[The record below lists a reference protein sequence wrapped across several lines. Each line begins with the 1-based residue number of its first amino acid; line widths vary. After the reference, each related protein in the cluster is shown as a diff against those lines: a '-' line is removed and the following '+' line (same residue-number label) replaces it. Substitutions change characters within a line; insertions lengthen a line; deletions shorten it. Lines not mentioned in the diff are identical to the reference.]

1 MERNNALG
9 SKAQV
14 YTDLT
19 QLTQLKRDAKNDG
32 PEALLQVAKQFEQ
45 MFMSMMLK
53 SMREANASLAE
64 DSPFSSGDVKFYQD
78 MLDQQ
83 MTLELSTGKGMGLAE
98 VLVKQLGQQL
108 DIPAAKAEA
117 SELRPLDESERMLK
131 RAFDGGAQLA
141 TLAQLQR
148 SQPAG
153 AAELPPHVS
162 SPHLG
167 SADAS
172 STQATA
178 ATVAAVGA
186 AKSVAAAE
194 PETFETPAEFVAT
207 LLPMAQRLA
216 PEIGVDPKVL
226 VAQAALETGWGRH
239 ISQDSSGRNSRN
251 LFNIKADSA
260 WQGERVGVSTLE
272 YRDGVAVRE
281 SAAFR
286 AYGSF
291 EQSFEDYVSFLQ
303 QNPRYRQALEQ
314 AADPQAYLQ
323 ELQAAGYAT
332 DPAYAKKIGRIF
344 DSELLLH
351 ARANSAQE

>member
-1 MERNNALG
+1 MERSNGLG

-32 PEALLQVAKQFEQ
+32 PEALAQVAKQFEQ

-64 DSPFSSGDVKFYQD
+64 DSPFNSGDVKFYQD

-108 DIPAAKAEA
+108 NMPDTERDKAD
-117 SELRPLDESERMLK
+117 LRPLDESERMLK
-131 RAFDGGAQLA
+131 RALGGGSELA
-141 TLAQLQR
+141 ALLQR
-148 SQPAG
+148 QG
-153 AAELPPHVS
+153 AREAEASELPPHVS
-162 SPHLG
+162 SPG
-167 SADAS
+167 PVEGPSAVAASEAAPGGAADA
-172 STQATA
+172 
-178 ATVAAVGA
+178 G
-186 AKSVAAAE
+186 AE
-194 PETFETPAEFVAT
+194 PVAFDSPADFVAT
-207 LLPMAQRLA
+207 LLPLAQRMA
-216 PEIGVDPKVL
+216 PQIGVDPKVL

-239 ISQDSSGRNSRN
+239 ITQDSSGRNSRN
-251 LFNIKADSA
+251 LFNIKADSS

-272 YRDGVAVRE
+272 YRGGVAVRE
-281 SAAFR
+281 AAAFR

-291 EQSFEDYVSFLQ
+291 EQSFEDYVGFLQ

-314 AADPQAYLQ
+314 AADPRAYLQ

-332 DPAYAKKIGRIF
+332 DPAYAQKINRIF
-344 DSELLLH
+344 DSELLLQ
-351 ARANSAQE
+351 ARADSAQE

>member
-1 MERNNALG
+1 MERNNGLG

-14 YTDLT
+14 YTELN

-32 PEALLQVAKQFEQ
+32 PEALAQVAKQFEQ

-53 SMREANASLAE
+53 SMREANAAFAE
-64 DSPFSSGDVKFYQD
+64 DSPFTSGDVKFYQD

-108 DIPAAKAEA
+108 NIQAAQDDAR
-117 SELRPLDESERMLK
+117 ELRPLDESERMLK

-141 TLAQLQR
+141 ALAQLQ
-148 SQPAG
+148 G
-153 AAELPPHVS
+153 AKVSSANELPPHVS
-162 SPHLG
+162 SPRAPGDEASDEAAGMDSAVAPG
-167 SADAS
+167 SAAS
-172 STQATA
+172 
-178 ATVAAVGA
+178 
-186 AKSVAAAE
+186 AE
-194 PETFETPAEFVAT
+194 PDTFATPADFVAT
-207 LLPMAQRLA
+207 LLPLAQRLA
-216 PEIGVDPKVL
+216 PQIGVDPKVL

-239 ISQDSSGRNSRN
+239 ITQDSSGRNSRN

-272 YRDGVAVRE
+272 YRGGVAVRE

-291 EQSFEDYVSFLQ
+291 EHSVEDYVSFLQ

-332 DPAYAKKIGRIF
+332 DPAYAQKIGRIF
-344 DSELLLH
+344 DSELLLQ
-351 ARANSAQE
+351 AQADSAQE

>member
-1 MERNNALG
+1 MEPNNGLG

-14 YTDLT
+14 YTDLA
-19 QLTQLKRDAKNDG
+19 QLTQLKRDAKSDG
-32 PEALLQVAKQFEQ
+32 PEALAQVAKQFEQ

-64 DSPFSSGDVKFYQD
+64 DSPFNSGDVKFYQD

-108 DIPAAKAEA
+108 NMPAEQGET
-117 SELRPLDESERMLK
+117 ELRPLDESERMLK

-141 TLAQLQR
+141 ALAQLQR
-148 SQPAG
+148 SQPSDV
-153 AAELPPHVS
+153 AELPPHATSPYAGS
-162 SPHLG
+162 SQVA
-167 SADAS
+167 SA
-172 STQATA
+172 QAA
-178 ATVAAVGA
+178 G
-186 AKSVAAAE
+186 AAAE
-194 PETFETPAEFVAT
+194 ATRSGAEAGPETFKTPADFVAT
-207 LLPMAQRLA
+207 LLPLAQRLA

-239 ISQDSSGRNSRN
+239 ISRDSSGRNSRN
-251 LFNIKADSA
+251 LFNIKADSS

-272 YRDGVAVRE
+272 YRGGVAVRE

-314 AADPQAYLQ
+314 AADPEAYLQ

-344 DSELLLH
+344 DSELLLQ
-351 ARANSAQE
+351 ARADSAQE